1 MKACVQKV
9 RNDGFYPVYIRVTH
23 NRTTQYIKTEKMVTK
38 RELSKSRDI
47 TDPVV
52 MKFCTSLILD
62 FNSRLNSVDT
72 RTWTARMIVDYLQKG
87 DEDLC
92 FSDYARRHIDR
103 MIDNGQER
111 NARNYKLALQHME
124 RFFGT
129 TKVKFSQL
137 TSATVA
143 QWIRSLER
151 TSRAKEMYPV
161 CLRQVFRAATTEM
174 NDYDTGIIRI
184 KTNPWVKVK
193 IPQADRPEK
202 RAISAE
208 DCRAFCDCDAL
219 RFEDIT
225 REWLRE
231 FEAFLA
237 LTAKSANAR
246 AIHLRNI
253 RAVFNY
259 AIDEELTT
267 LYPFRRFKIKSQPT
281 PKRSL
286 PIEELR
292 ALFSLDVEPW
302 ERRYLDM
309 FKLMFFLCGIN
320 IGDMCKLREIRYGR
334 VEYVRAKT
342 HRPYSIKVEAEAM
355 EIIERYR
362 GTGQLLDVLDIYD
375 DYHDFAHRMNHN
387 LKYLGGVRSEV
398 RTAKDGKQRVVSVRS
413 QRWPGLS
420 TYWARHSWATIAA
433 SLDVPKETIAAALG
447 HAQSTVTDI
456 YIAFDQRKVDEANRR
471 VIDYVLHG

>member
-1 MKACVQKV
+1 MHSKICKIYANDIAGKEKKMATTKFYLDKRSCRADGTHSLKV
-9 RNDGFYPVYIRVTH
+9 GVSHRGRNFFVAVPGVYLTSDQWDAKCEH
-23 NRTTQYIKTEKMVTK
+23 
-38 RELSKSRDI
+38 
-47 TDPVV
+47 VV
-52 MKFCTSLILD
+52 GHSLR
-62 FNSRLNSVDT
+62 NRLNSVVS
-72 RTWTARMIVDYLQKG
+72 RFRMGIEDKLLELEMAGKLSSMSMEELRAFVTGRERKQDKNGFVDV
-87 DEDLC
+87 
-92 FSDYARRHIDR
+92 
-103 MIDNGQER
+103 
-111 NARNYKLALQHME
+111 ME
-124 RFFGT
+124 RFAASRSSEGT
-129 TKVKFSQL
+129 RGV
-137 TSATVA
+137 
-143 QWIRSLER
+143 
-151 TSRAKEMYPV
+151 Y
-161 CLRQVFRAATTEM
+161 RQTLARL
-174 NDYDTGIIRI
+174 
-184 KTNPWVKVK
+184 
-193 IPQADRPEK
+193 
-202 RAISAE
+202 
-208 DCRAFCDCDAL
+208 RAFCDCDAL

-237 LTAKSANAR
+237 VTAKSANAR

-320 IGDMCKLREIRYGR
+320 IGDLCKLREVRYGR

-342 HRPYSIKVEAEAM
+342 HRPYSIKVEPEAM

-433 SLDVPKETIAAALG
+433 SLDIPKETIAAALG

-471 VIDYVLHG
+471 VIDYVLYG